1 MNNTT
6 DSLLH
11 QHFFNQEVVLDLQSM
26 FVCLGTFVGEDHRY
40 LILKNADVHDLRD
53 TATTREKYILDSKT
67 HGIRPNREKVLI
79 NTQEVVGISL
89 LDDVIA

>member
-6 DSLLH
+6 DSLLQ
-11 QHFFNQEVVLDLQSM
+11 QHFLNREVVLDLKSM
-26 FVCLGTFVGEDHRY
+26 FVCLGTFIAEDHRY
-40 LILKNADVHDLRD
+40 LILQNADVHDLRD
-53 TATTREKYILDSKT
+53 TETTRERYVIDSKT

-79 NTQEVVGISL
+79 NAQEVVGISL